1 MRALLHSPPARILIL
16 LWLVPGGAWV
26 CLVCD
31 GTASNKRVIRE
42 HHGVQLLMQA
52 MKEHAG
58 DALVQRNACWA
69 LWNLAAQSRTW

>member
-1 MRALLHSPPARILIL
+1 
-16 LWLVPGGAWV
+16 
-26 CLVCD
+26 VCD
-31 GTASNKRVIRE
+31 GAASNKRVIRE